1 VTPGGDP
8 GNPVRAAVVG
18 RLGFEPDAFQ
28 RRAFDALDA
37 GSSVLVSAPTGS
49 GKTAVADYA
58 VARALAGGRK
68 AFYTTPLKA
77 LSNQK
82 FAELAAAYGH
92 DQIGLLTGDVSH
104 RPDAPVVVMT
114 TEVVRNMLFA
124 RSPQLA
130 GLGLLVLDEVHYL
143 QDPYRGSVWEEAI
156 ILAPDDVVLVCLS
169 ATVSNATQLG
179 AWLTAVHGPT
189 EVIVEGH
196 RPVKLHNHVA
206 IAEKGSRQ
214 VDLLPLLSHGRLHPQ
229 AAALDQRITR
239 MARRP
244 GGLRHSRLATP
255 RRTEIIDA
263 LAQRDM
269 LPAIVFIFSRAA
281 CDDAVRQCLDDG
293 VRLTTPAERGEI
305 RARCEQRTEGL
316 PEDELRVLGYGPW
329 ISGLEAGVASHHA
342 GLIPAFREA
351 VEECFTA
358 GLLQVVFATETLSL
372 GINMPARTVV
382 IERLTKMRQHGRS
395 GLTTG
400 EYAQLTG
407 RAGRRGLDSVGH
419 AVVAWAPQLSLPEL
433 ATLATSPP
441 AALTSSFRATYN
453 LAVNLVRRYAA
464 DQAYDILD
472 RSFAQFVSTDHHHAL
487 SRRMDRALR
496 LLERRGHVDLDAW
509 KLTARGELVARI
521 YHESDLLVAEA
532 LDEGLFDGLDP
543 PALAAVVSGCTY
555 EVRAGRWHPE
565 PRPPKDVAPRLHALV
580 ARAEGLRDD
589 EEQARLARTREPDL
603 GFAEVAWRWARGERL
618 ARVLERAELAPGDF
632 VRNAKQLVDLL
643 RQLATVAP
651 DPATA
656 DSAHRAATALQR
668 GVVASSVAP
677 PMAEAEAEA
686 DAHDGAEIEPDSA
699 PGGAPGPP
707 PEEPVQGPVRA

>member
-1 VTPGGDP
+1 VSPGGDP
-8 GNPVRAAVVG
+8 GRSVRATVTA
-18 RLGFEPDAFQ
+18 RLGFKPDAFQ
-28 RRAFDALDA
+28 TTSFDALDA
-37 GSSVLVSAPTGS
+37 GQSVLVSAPTGS
-49 GKTAVADYA
+49 GKTVVADYA
-58 VARALAGGRK
+58 IAQALVEGRK

-82 FAELAAAYGH
+82 FAELAAIYG
-92 DQIGLLTGDVSH
+92 QERIGLLTGDVSH

-124 RSPQLA
+124 RSPLLA

-156 ILAPDDVVLVCLS
+156 ILVPDDVVLVCLS
-169 ATVSNATQLG
+169 ATVSNAAQLG
-179 AWLTAVHGPT
+179 AWLRSVHGPT

-196 RPVKLHNHVA
+196 RPVKLHDHVA

-214 VDLLPLLSHGRLHPQ
+214 VDLIPLLSHRRLHPQ
-229 AAALDQRITR
+229 AAALDQKMARL
-239 MARRP
+239 ARRP
-244 GGLRHSRLATP
+244 GGLRHSRIASP
-255 RRTEIIDA
+255 RRTEIIEA
-263 LAQRDM
+263 LDDRDM

-293 VRLTTPAERGEI
+293 VRLTTP
-305 RARCEQRTEGL
+305 EQRTEIRERCAERTDGL
-316 PEDELRVLGYGPW
+316 PDDELGVLGYGPW
-329 ISGLEAGVASHHA
+329 MAGLEAGVASHHA
-342 GLIPAFREA
+342 GMIPAFREA

-372 GINMPARTVV
+372 GINMPARSVV
-382 IERLTKMRQHGRS
+382 IERLTKMRQHGRAA
-395 GLTTG
+395 LTSG

-419 AVVAWAPQLSLPEL
+419 AVVVWSAAVSMTQL
-433 ATLATSPP
+433 AALATSPAP
-441 AALTSSFRATYN
+441 ELTSSFRASYN
-453 LAVNLVRRYAA
+453 LAVNLVRRYAK
-464 DQAYDILD
+464 DQAYEILD

-487 SRRMDRALR
+487 SRRMDRALK

-509 KLTARGELVARI
+509 RLTARGALVAHI

-532 LDEGLFDGLDP
+532 LADGLFDGLDP
-543 PALAAVVSGCTY
+543 AGLAAVVSACTY
-555 EVRAGRWHPE
+555 EVRGGRWRPE
-565 PRPPKDVAPRLHALV
+565 PRPPKEITPRLRSLDALAV
-580 ARAEGLRDD
+580 SLRD
-589 EEQARLARTREPDL
+589 EEETNRLPRTREPDP

-651 DPATA
+651 DPTTA
-656 DSAHRAATALQR
+656 STAHRAATALQR
-668 GVVASSVAP
+668 GVVAASAGPAVTGTETAGEIPDGSPEGVGGEVAQGSL
-677 PMAEAEAEA
+677 EA
-686 DAHDGAEIEPDSA
+686 
-699 PGGAPGPP
+699 
-707 PEEPVQGPVRA
+707 

>member
-1 VTPGGDP
+1 VSPGDGPDRS
-8 GNPVRAAVVG
+8 VRTAVEG
-18 RLGFEPDAFQ
+18 RLGFVPDAFQ
-28 RRAFDALDA
+28 VTAFDALD
-37 GSSVLVSAPTGS
+37 GGRSVLVSAPTGS

-58 VARALAGGRK
+58 IARALADGRK

-82 FAELAAAYGH
+82 FAELAATYGY
-92 DQIGLLTGDVSH
+92 DRIGLLTGDVSH
-104 RPDAPVVVMT
+104 RPDADVVVMT
-114 TEVVRNMLFA
+114 TEVLRNMLFA

-130 GLGLLVLDEVHYL
+130 GLGLVVLDEVHYL

-156 ILAPDDVVLVCLS
+156 ILAPADVVLVCLS
-169 ATVSNATQLG
+169 ATVSNAAQLG
-179 AWLTAVHGPT
+179 AWLRAAHGPT

-196 RPVKLHNHVA
+196 RPVKLHDHLA
-206 IAEKGSRQ
+206 IAERGSRR
-214 VDLLPLLSHGRLHPQ
+214 VALVPLLSKRRLSPQ
-229 AAALDQRITR
+229 AAALDQRLARLT
-239 MARRP
+239 RRP
-244 GGLRHSRLATP
+244 GGVRQSPLAVP
-255 RRTEIIDA
+255 RRTEIIEA
-263 LAQRDM
+263 LSDRDM

-293 VRLTTPAERGEI
+293 LRLTTPAERNEI
-305 RARCEQRTEGL
+305 RQRCEVRTEGL
-316 PEDELRVLGYGPW
+316 PDDELRVLGYGQW
-329 ISGLEAGVASHHA
+329 IAGLEAGVAPHHA
-342 GLIPAFREA
+342 GMIPAFREA

-382 IERLTKMRQHGRS
+382 IERLTKMRQHGRA
-395 GLTTG
+395 GLTSG

-419 AVVAWAPQLSLPEL
+419 AVVVWSPSVSVTEL
-433 ATLATSPP
+433 ATLATSPAP
-441 AALTSSFRATYN
+441 ELTSSFRASYN
-453 LAVNLVRRYAA
+453 LAVNLVRRYAK
-464 DQAYDILD
+464 DQAYEILD

-496 LLERRGHVDLDAW
+496 LLERRGHVDLEAW
-509 KLTARGELVARI
+509 RLTASGALLAHI

-532 LDEGLFDGLDP
+532 LAGGLFDGLDP
-543 PALAAVVSGCTY
+543 AGLAAVVSACTY

-580 ARAEGLRDD
+580 ALGERLRSD
-589 EEQARLARTREPDL
+589 EEEARLERTRAPEL

-643 RQLATVAP
+643 HQLGSVAP

-656 DSAHRAATALQR
+656 STARRAADALQR
-668 GVVASSVAP
+668 GVVATSIGP
-677 PMAEAEAEA
+677 PVVDA
-686 DAHDGAEIEPDSA
+686 DSPDEVPVGSPPGASGQG
-699 PGGAPGPP
+699 PGGLH
-707 PEEPVQGPVRA
+707 RA

>member
-1 VTPGGDP
+1 VSPGDGPDRS
-8 GNPVRAAVVG
+8 VRTAVEG
-18 RLGFEPDAFQ
+18 RLGFVPDAFQ
-28 RRAFDALDA
+28 VTAFDALD
-37 GSSVLVSAPTGS
+37 GGRSVLVSAPTGS

-58 VARALAGGRK
+58 IARALADGRK

-82 FAELAAAYGH
+82 FAELAATYGY
-92 DQIGLLTGDVSH
+92 DRIGLLTGDVSH
-104 RPDAPVVVMT
+104 RPDADVVVMT
-114 TEVVRNMLFA
+114 TEVLRNMLFA

-130 GLGLLVLDEVHYL
+130 GLGLVVLDEVHYL

-156 ILAPDDVVLVCLS
+156 ILAPADVVLVCLS
-169 ATVSNATQLG
+169 ATVSNAAQLG
-179 AWLTAVHGPT
+179 AWLRAAHGPT

-196 RPVKLHNHVA
+196 RPVKLHDHLA
-206 IAEKGSRQ
+206 IAERGSRR
-214 VDLLPLLSHGRLHPQ
+214 VDLVPLLSKRRLSPQ
-229 AAALDQRITR
+229 AAALDQRLARLT
-239 MARRP
+239 RRP
-244 GGLRHSRLATP
+244 GGVRQSPLAVP
-255 RRTEIIDA
+255 RRTEIIEA
-263 LAQRDM
+263 LSDRDM

-293 VRLTTPAERGEI
+293 LRLTTPAERNEI
-305 RARCEQRTEGL
+305 RQRCEVRTEGL
-316 PEDELRVLGYGPW
+316 PDDELRVLGYGQW
-329 ISGLEAGVASHHA
+329 IAGLEAGVAPHHA
-342 GLIPAFREA
+342 GMIPAFREA

-382 IERLTKMRQHGRS
+382 IERLTKMRQHGRA
-395 GLTTG
+395 GLTSG

-419 AVVAWAPQLSLPEL
+419 AVVVWSPSVSVTEL
-433 ATLATSPP
+433 ATLATSPAP
-441 AALTSSFRATYN
+441 ELTSSFRASYN
-453 LAVNLVRRYAA
+453 LAVNLVRRYAK
-464 DQAYDILD
+464 DQAYEILD

-496 LLERRGHVDLDAW
+496 LLERRGHVDLEAW
-509 KLTARGELVARI
+509 RLTASGALLAHI

-532 LDEGLFDGLDP
+532 LAGGLFDGLDP
-543 PALAAVVSGCTY
+543 AGLAAVVSACTY

-580 ARAEGLRDD
+580 ALGERLRSD
-589 EEQARLARTREPDL
+589 EEEARLERTRAPEL

-643 RQLATVAP
+643 HQLGSVAP

-656 DSAHRAATALQR
+656 STARRAADALQR
-668 GVVASSVAP
+668 GVVATSIGP
-677 PMAEAEAEA
+677 PVVDA
-686 DAHDGAEIEPDSA
+686 DSPDEVPVGSPPGASGQG
-699 PGGAPGPP
+699 PGGLH
-707 PEEPVQGPVRA
+707 RA